1 MARPQWR
8 VPDVRLTL
16 VGAALV
22 LAWIGIG
29 ARLVDVQAFNSE
41 LYEEQGLD
49 QRIKH
54 EELAAAR
61 GTIFDRDGVEL
72 AVTVDSVTVF
82 ADPTMV
88 TDPATTARL
97 LSPLIGLRED
107 DLEERLSADSRFAY
121 LARRLERTEAARVRD
136 VVEAAGLTGIFF
148 SEEPKRVYPAGS
160 LASQVIGFVRTDD
173 LEGIEGLEYH
183 YNDVLRGEAG
193 RQIVERDPY
202 RNPIPQGKYL
212 VEPPV
217 HGADIVLTI
226 DREIQFAAE
235 QALASAVQ
243 RTGAAAGTI
252 VVMDVE
258 SGAVLA
264 MASAP
269 TFDPNH
275 RSESDPAAY
284 RNRAVGDMYEPGSTL
299 KVVTIA
305 AALEEGIVAPEMVLT
320 LPARYVINLDPE
332 PKVYTDVGRSSET
345 ELSIAEIV
353 ARSSNIGTIT
363 VQNMLGNER
372 HHAYLSSFGLGEK
385 ASGDLPGEAAGL
397 LRPVEEWCETT
408 CGPSTAIGY
417 RVDVTVLQMAAMF
430 AAIGNDGVWV
440 EPHVVKEIIFADG
453 SRRSF
458 DPMRRPVL
466 SAEVARTMQRLLQG
480 VVESDRGTGWRAAV
494 AGYTVGGKTGTT
506 EKFLPSLGVYS
517 EEDRV
522 ASFIGIA
529 PISSPRIVV
538 AVMLDT
544 PSGQDAAGDDQRF
557 GGVAAAPVFAEVVEA
572 ALHRLGVI
580 PDAQ

>member
-1 MARPQWR
+1 
-8 VPDVRLTL
+8 
-16 VGAALV
+16 
-22 LAWIGIG
+22 
-29 ARLVDVQAFNSE
+29 
-41 LYEEQGLD
+41 
-49 QRIKH
+49 
-54 EELAAAR
+54 
-61 GTIFDRDGVEL
+61 
-72 AVTVDSVTVF
+72 
-82 ADPTMV
+82 
-88 TDPATTARL
+88 
-97 LSPLIGLRED
+97 
-107 DLEERLSADSRFAY
+107 
-121 LARRLERTEAARVRD
+121 
-136 VVEAAGLTGIFF
+136 
-148 SEEPKRVYPAGS
+148 
-160 LASQVIGFVRTDD
+160 
-173 LEGIEGLEYH
+173 
-183 YNDVLRGEAG
+183 
-193 RQIVERDPY
+193 
-202 RNPIPQGKYL
+202 
-212 VEPPV
+212 
-217 HGADIVLTI
+217 
-226 DREIQFAAE
+226 
-235 QALASAVQ
+235 
-243 RTGAAAGTI
+243 
-252 VVMDVE
+252 
-258 SGAVLA
+258 
-264 MASAP
+264 
-269 TFDPNH
+269 
-275 RSESDPAAY
+275 
-284 RNRAVGDMYEPGSTL
+284 
-299 KVVTIA
+299 
-305 AALEEGIVAPEMVLT
+305 MVLT

-372 HHAYLSSFGLGEK
+372 HHAYLSSFGLGRK
-385 ASGDLPGEAAGL
+385 RPGTSPARPPGCYALSRSGAKPRAGP
-397 LRPVEEWCETT
+397 RRRSGTE
-408 CGPSTAIGY
+408 STS
-417 RVDVTVLQMAAMF
+417 RFSRWQRCSP
-430 AAIGNDGVWV
+430 AIGNDGVWV